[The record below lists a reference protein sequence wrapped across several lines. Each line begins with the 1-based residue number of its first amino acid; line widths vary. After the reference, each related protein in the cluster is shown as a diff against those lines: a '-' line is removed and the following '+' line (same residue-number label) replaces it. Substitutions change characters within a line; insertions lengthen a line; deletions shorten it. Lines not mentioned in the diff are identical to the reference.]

1 MPHPTDH
8 RRRRGHTTLR
18 TTLGTGLAALLLA
31 WTPPQA
37 GAGTDTLRGK
47 VELSQTQVLAGGTR
61 VVYARLALEGIAPRP
76 NDTRERP
83 PLNVSLVLDRSGSMA
98 DEGKIDY
105 LRRAASFAVD
115 RLERQDTVSV
125 VEYDDQITLLWPARR
140 VSDTAELKSL
150 IARLEPRGSTN
161 LAGGMQ
167 RGIDEARTALSGT
180 SGKAG
185 TLTRVVL
192 MSDGLANTGITDPQE
207 IAGLVRQARQAG
219 IRVSALG
226 LGRDY
231 DEDLM
236 QAIAENG
243 GGRYYYIEHP
253 SQMARVFQD
262 ELGTLADTCAREL
275 NIVFSGKATVRK
287 AEIVGYDDAG
297 SSRDTSRSLEDLY
310 AGEKRTILLR
320 LEIEAPASGNLDV
333 GRLALAWRDART
345 GARGQLS
352 QDLSL
357 EVTGDRRAAETSR
370 NRDVAA
376 EAELAESD
384 RVQKDQVKLYQEGR
398 HAEARR
404 NLDAL
409 ANDLEGKNIELQ
421 DERVRRK
428 IEALRVENRQ
438 MATAAASPV
447 AQKDYLKASKQRLYQ
462 AKSGKRSGFAL
473 QPGDRGREVEQLQEA
488 LRKAGAYKGPIDG
501 IYDDDVSKAVEA
513 YQKANSLGIDGIA
526 GAGTMDSLGLY

>member
-1 MPHPTDH
+1 MPQRDEN
-8 RRRRGHTTLR
+8 RRRKKTSRLR
-18 TTLGTGLAALLLA
+18 ATASAGFAAMLLAATSQLA
-31 WTPPQA
+31 AAAPEP
-37 GAGTDTLRGK
+37 LRGQ

-61 VVYARLALEGIAPRP
+61 VVYARLTLEGITPRP
-76 NDTRERP
+76 DDKRERP

-140 VSDTAELKSL
+140 VGDTAELKSL

-167 RGIDEARTALSGT
+167 RGVEEARTALSG
-180 SGKAG
+180 SASKAG

-192 MSDGLANTGITDPQE
+192 MSDGLANTGITDPRE
-207 IAGLVRQARQAG
+207 IASLVRQARQAG

-253 SQMARVFQD
+253 TQMARVFQE

-275 NIVFSGKATVRK
+275 NIVFSGKAKVRK
-287 AEIVGYDDAG
+287 VEIVGYDDASG
-297 SSRDTSRSLEDLY
+297 SRDTSRSLEDLY
-310 AGEKRTILLR
+310 SGEKRSVLLR
-320 LEIEAPASGNLDV
+320 LEVEAPSTGNLDM
-333 GRLALAWRDART
+333 GRLSLAWRDART
-345 GARGQLS
+345 GARGELK
-352 QDLSL
+352 QDLAV
-357 EVTGDRRAAETSR
+357 EVTGDRKAADGSR

-376 EAELAESD
+376 EAALAESD
-384 RVQKDQVKLYQEGR
+384 RIQKEQVKLYQEGR
-398 HAEARR
+398 HAEAQR
-404 NLDAL
+404 NLDVL

-438 MATAAASPV
+438 MASAVASPA
-447 AQKDYLKASKQRLYQ
+447 AQKDYLKSSKQRLYQ
-462 AKSGKRSGFAL
+462 AKSGNRSGFAL

-488 LRKAGAYKGPIDG
+488 LRKAGTYKGPIDG
-501 IYDDDVSKAVEA
+501 IYDDDVRKAVEA